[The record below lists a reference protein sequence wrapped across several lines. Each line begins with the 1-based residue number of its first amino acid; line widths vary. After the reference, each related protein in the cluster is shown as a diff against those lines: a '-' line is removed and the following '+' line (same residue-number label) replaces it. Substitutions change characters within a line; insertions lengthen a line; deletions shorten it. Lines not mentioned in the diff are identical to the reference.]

1 MGIATEG
8 KAGKRINRFKTL
20 INKTYKVSI
29 HGHVRFFSF
38 LVRQLGKHV
47 EIRSWRK
54 PSYGGSY
61 AGEIY
66 EIICFAKTLRNISTA
81 KRILRDYIGGK
92 GSKYKVYE
100 KVGRQWI
107 LKT

>member
-1 MGIATEG
+1 MGDKTS
-8 KAGKRINRFKTL
+8 KRINRFKTL
-20 INKTYKVSI
+20 INKTYKVVI

-47 EIRSWRK
+47 EIKSFKK
-54 PSYGGSY
+54 PLPGGSY

-66 EIICFAKTLRNISTA
+66 EIICHAKTLRNISTA

-100 KVGRQWI
+100 QVGNQWI

>member
-1 MGIATEG
+1 MNIAQNQ
-8 KAGKRINRFKTL
+8 RVNRFKTL
-20 INKTYKVSI
+20 INKTYKVVI
-29 HGHVRFFSF
+29 YGHVRFFSF
-38 LVRQLGKHV
+38 LVRHLGRHV
-47 EIRSWRK
+47 EIMSFRK
-54 PSYGGSY
+54 PIPGGSY

-66 EIICFAKTLRNISTA
+66 EIICHAKTLRNISTA

-100 KVGRQWI
+100 KAGNQWI